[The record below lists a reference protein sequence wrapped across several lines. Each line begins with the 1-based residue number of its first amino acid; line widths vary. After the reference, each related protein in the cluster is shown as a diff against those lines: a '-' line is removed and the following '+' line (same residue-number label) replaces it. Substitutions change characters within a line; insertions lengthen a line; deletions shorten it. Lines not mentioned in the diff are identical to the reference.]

1 MKKSLLVS
9 IIGLMI
15 CSSVMAATFFDL
27 EAKDIDMK
35 MVKMSSFQGKK
46 AIIVTNVAS
55 KWGLTDK
62 NYKEFV

>member
-55 KWGLTDK
+55 K
-62 NYKEFV
+62 